1 MAASDVLFSD
11 DWYLV
16 INGLSFKC
24 ETSWLAQEASCLS
37 SSIYLQP
44 KTKLKKSFKNIPE
57 AVAQTCTVKKVFLE
71 VSQNSQENTCGRGSI
86 LIELQASVFNSLFPI
101 IKVGLSPSKNIFGY
115 LLDWKPFKSDEKCFL
130 FHLKGSFSSQDILV
144 FVTTFWSCWEKQLD

>member
-101 IKVGLSPSKNIFGY
+101 IKVGLSPSKNILVICLIESPSKVMKNAFY
-115 LLDWKPFKSDEKCFL
+115 FI
-130 FHLKGSFSSQDILV
+130 LKAPLV
-144 FVTTFWSCWEKQLD
+144 HKIF